1 MKKAF
6 FSCLAALVVILMSS
20 NITFADED
28 QLYKDAMIAAGQA
41 AFQHRCVACHSM
53 DPSRNAFGPSLFGI
67 IGRKAGSLPRYAYST
82 AMKNSDFV
90 WDDNY
95 LRDWIYDNEKFLPGT
110 RMRHVSI
117 TDITEQD
124 YLVAFIKSL
133 K

>member
-1 MKKAF
+1 MKKALFSSLVTLVISF
-6 FSCLAALVVILMSS
+6 FINSAAQA
-20 NITFADED
+20 NEDE
-28 QLYKDAMIAAGQA
+28 LYRDAMIAAGHA

-53 DPSRNAFGPSLFGI
+53 DSSKNSFGPSLFGV

-82 AMKNSDFV
+82 AMKNAGFI

-95 LRDWIYDNEKFLPGT
+95 LRDWINDNEKFLPGT

-117 TDITEQD
+117 SDITEQD
-124 YLVAFIKSL
+124 YLLAYIKTL